1 MVQLGHCARCR
12 THSSEVW
19 SRKDVCP
26 VCGSPMEHVVEEM
39 GGIEWVPRTFN
50 VLGIGS
56 ITVAIV
62 LIFYYLMSASTNDT
76 LLTACIVLFGGGGL
90 LFTASLLSQMYLTDQ
105 AIKRVEERGPRRVPL
120 ALRDGREVRKMV
132 QRSGPKPLQGRKAP
146 PAQTPYLPRN
156 KLGKK
161 IIIKR

>member
-90 LFTASLLSQMYLTDQ
+90 LFTASLLSQMYITDQ
-105 AIKRVEERGPRRVPL
+105 AIKRVEERGPRRVT
-120 ALRDGREVRKMV
+120 REVRGFQGGRAGGSRGAPMGGSVRRPV
-132 QRSGPKPLQGRKAP
+132 QDRAPTGPGGR
-146 PAQTPYLPRN
+146 T
-156 KLGKK
+156 GKK
-161 IIIKR
+161 IPLR